1 MGMHDINMLEQS
13 ILGVV
18 LEDSHFLDGTVLH
31 PSMFTAVHHRN
42 LLQCMLQLKSENMMI
57 DIITLIARF
66 GAEHFGGA
74 SYLQSLQ
81 QYANEEKF
89 EAYCELLQEQ
99 YKERRKLQLLHQAQQ
114 ENWKVDTIL
123 EHLDQI
129 QDTVMPVDTS
139 IKPALMVMHDWP
151 FLHTVIEPSI
161 TTGMASLNRLLE
173 GFKPGELTILAARP
187 SMGKTDV
194 MTHFAL
200 AAGREYTALIFSLEM
215 SRDALLKRMIAQIG
229 GFNRHHLHDPYGRL
243 SEQDKLHWS
252 KVLNSIYT
260 RSIEIDERSILT
272 VEKMR
277 VQVRRTKKN
286 HPGKPLIVF
295 IDYLQIMQTDES
307 LPHVQAIGKIS
318 RSLKALAKDFEC
330 PVICLSQLNRNSES
344 RIEKRPML
352 SDIRDSGNI
361 EQDADVVLLLYRDSY
376 YSKEKTN
383 RFDPLEIIVAKH
395 RNGSIGKVKVLYD
408 KTTGRI
414 QDNA

>member
-1 MGMHDINMLEQS
+1 MTMHDMLEQS
-13 ILGVV
+13 ILAVV
-18 LEDSHFLDGTVLH
+18 LQDAHFLDDTVLH
-31 PSMFTAVHHRN
+31 PTMFTAVHHRN
-42 LLQCMLQLKSENMMI
+42 LLQCMQQLKSENAMI
-57 DIITLIARF
+57 DIVTLIARF

-74 SYLQSLQ
+74 GYLQSLQ

-89 EAYCELLQEQ
+89 EAYCEVLLEQ
-99 YKERRKLQLLHQAQQ
+99 YKERRKLQLLLQAQQ
-114 ENWKVDTIL
+114 ENWKVEAIQ

-139 IKPALMVMHDWP
+139 IKSALMSMHDWP

-161 TTGMASLNRLLE
+161 TTGITPLNLLLE

-194 MTHFAL
+194 MTCFAL
-200 AAGREYTALIFSLEM
+200 AAGLEHTALIFSLEM
-215 SRDALLKRMIAQIG
+215 SRDALLKRMVAQIG
-229 GFNRHHLHDPYGRL
+229 DFNRHHLHDPYGRMT
-243 SEQDKLHWS
+243 EEDKLRWS
-252 KVLNSIYT
+252 KVLNSLYT
-260 RSIEIDERSILT
+260 RSIEIDERSVLS

-277 VQVRRTKKN
+277 VQVRRTKKS
-286 HPGKPLIVF
+286 HPDKPLIVF

-307 LPHVQAIGKIS
+307 LPHVQAIGQIS
-318 RSLKALAKDFEC
+318 RGLKALAKDFQC

-344 RIEKRPML
+344 RLEKRPML

-376 YSKEKTN
+376 YNKEKTN
-383 RFDPLEIIVAKH
+383 KFDPLEIIVAKH
-395 RNGSIGKVKVLYD
+395 RNGAIGKVQVLYD

-414 QDNA
+414 QDRA